1 MEPALG
7 GLIHPEMTGLIG
19 LIFALGLRHGFDP
32 DHLVAID
39 GMTRSS
45 ARVRPGMSRWSGL
58 FFSLGHG
65 AVVTLVG
72 LGVALAAADL
82 RAPRWLEQLGAGIS
96 IGVLLVL
103 GIGNLLMT
111 ARTPSG
117 TAVPLVGMR
126 GRWLADRLARASHP
140 LVIASV
146 GAAFALSFDTL
157 SHALLFSLTG
167 ASMAGALFGAM
178 LGIGFTLG
186 LVSTDT
192 LSGWGVGTA
201 GGGDDRLSAGANA
214 IRLLT
219 SFSGE
224 EDELGITT
232 LAGRLRLAKST
243 VHRLAAT
250 LTGAGFLEQNGETG
264 KYRLGVALFELG
276 ALVRRRMDVA
286 NEARPKLRE
295 LLEKTGETVQLG
307 IVDHFSVL
315 YVYEMESRRAIR
327 MAAAVGGRAPLHC
340 TAVGK
345 VLLAHQ
351 PGDFVKEA
359 IGRGLTAY
367 TPKTITKREA
377 VLAMLDEVRLRR
389 HAIDDEESEG
399 GLRAIAAPVRNH
411 NGAVIAALGVA
422 APVQRMNKK
431 LMQTCVPSV
440 IETADAVSARL
451 GYLPSRSRAD
461 F

>member
-1 MEPALG
+1 MSPYGSCAAQARCYDSVPHTGSVFYKMEQAQNG
-7 GLIHPEMTGLIG
+7 
-19 LIFALGLRHGFDP
+19 
-32 DHLVAID
+32 
-39 GMTRSS
+39 
-45 ARVRPGMSRWSGL
+45 RP
-58 FFSLGHG
+58 
-65 AVVTLVG
+65 
-72 LGVALAAADL
+72 
-82 RAPRWLEQLGAGIS
+82 
-96 IGVLLVL
+96 
-103 GIGNLLMT
+103 
-111 ARTPSG
+111 
-117 TAVPLVGMR
+117 
-126 GRWLADRLARASHP
+126 ARA
-140 LVIASV
+140 
-146 GAAFALSFDTL
+146 
-157 SHALLFSLTG
+157 
-167 ASMAGALFGAM
+167 
-178 LGIGFTLG
+178 
-186 LVSTDT
+186 
-192 LSGWGVGTA
+192 
-201 GGGDDRLSAGANA
+201 RLSSVANS
-214 IRLLT
+214 IRLMT

-232 LAGRLRLAKST
+232 LATRLRLAKST
-243 VHRLAAT
+243 VHRLATT
-250 LTGAGFLEQNGETG
+250 LTGSGFLEQNSETG

-345 VLLAHQ
+345 VLLAYQ
-351 PGDFVKEA
+351 PRDYVKEA

-367 TPKTITKREA
+367 TPKTITRREA
-377 VLAMLDEVRLRR
+377 VLAMLDEVRLRG

>member
-1 MEPALG
+1 MEQ
-7 GLIHPEMTGLIG
+7 
-19 LIFALGLRHGFDP
+19 
-32 DHLVAID
+32 
-39 GMTRSS
+39 
-45 ARVRPGMSRWSGL
+45 
-58 FFSLGHG
+58 
-65 AVVTLVG
+65 AVK
-72 LGVALAAADL
+72 AAKA
-82 RAPRWLEQLGAGIS
+82 
-96 IGVLLVL
+96 
-103 GIGNLLMT
+103 
-111 ARTPSG
+111 
-117 TAVPLVGMR
+117 
-126 GRWLADRLARASHP
+126 
-140 LVIASV
+140 
-146 GAAFALSFDTL
+146 
-157 SHALLFSLTG
+157 
-167 ASMAGALFGAM
+167 
-178 LGIGFTLG
+178 
-186 LVSTDT
+186 
-192 LSGWGVGTA
+192 
-201 GGGDDRLSAGANA
+201 RLSSVANA

-243 VHRLAAT
+243 VHR
-250 LTGAGFLEQNGETG
+250 
-264 KYRLGVALFELG
+264 
-276 ALVRRRMDVA
+276 
-286 NEARPKLRE
+286 
-295 LLEKTGETVQLG
+295 
-307 IVDHFSVL
+307 
-315 YVYEMESRRAIR
+315 
-327 MAAAVGGRAPLHC
+327 
-340 TAVGK
+340 TAEGK

-351 PGDFVKEA
+351 PGDYVKEA

-377 VLAMLDEVRLRR
+377 VLAMLDEARLRG